1 MTVESEGF
9 ARNSGDARNPINDSR
24 KLSDNEKDGDLFPSS
39 GDDEQQVKEAP
50 PRDVTGW
57 KWYMVMTA
65 ILFSIFLY
73 ALDNTVVADIQSII
87 IKDLGEVDKLSWLS
101 VAFLLTATATNLVWG
116 RLYGQFNAKWFY
128 IFNVFIFEVGSAVCG
143 AAPNINALIVGR
155 ALCGV
160 GGAGLYVGC
169 MSLIAM
175 TTTMAERPLYVS
187 LTGFTWG
194 AGIVLGPVIGGA
206 FSQSAVGWRWA
217 FYINLFIGAVCAPAY
232 LFLLP
237 SIDPRP
243 GVPFKER
250 AQEMDYTGTVLQM
263 GAMVT
268 FVLAI
273 NWGGVTYPWK
283 SGHII
288 GLFVASGVLFILL
301 GIQQAYAIT
310 TTIAR
315 RIIPVQF
322 FRSRSVLILFSC
334 TAASGACAFVP
345 IYFVPIFF
353 QFSRGDGPLDAGVR
367 LLPFIAVMVVTVF
380 ANGALLSKLGYYM
393 PWYTAGGL
401 LAMAGGALMY
411 TVDIETSQSRIYG
424 YTVILGLG
432 VGMFL
437 QASFS
442 VVQAVVDPENIPPAV
457 GFLTLAQFAGI
468 TIALAIANAIYLNES
483 ETQIARIAPF
493 LSQDQIELAMQGA
506 AGSIIND
513 LPADTRAAILN
524 VITSAISKTYIL
536 VIAGGSLVAVLSLI
550 MKRERLF
557 APAAVGAA

>member
-9 ARNSGDARNPINDSR
+9 AHDNGEARNPTNDSR
-24 KLSDNEKDGDLFPSS
+24 KLSDNEKDGELFPSL

-57 KWYMVMTA
+57 RWYMVMTA

-128 IFNVFIFEVGSAVCG
+128 IFNVFLFEVGSAVCG

-217 FYINLFIGAVCAPAY
+217 FYINLFIGAICAPAY

-250 AQEMDYTGTVLQM
+250 AQEMDYTGTVLQT
-263 GAMVT
+263 GAM
-268 FVLAI
+268 
-273 NWGGVTYPWK
+273 K

-367 LLPFIAVMVVTVF
+367 LLPFIAVMVITVF

-393 PWYTAGGL
+393 LWYTAGGL

-411 TVDIETSQSRIYG
+411 IVGIETSQSRIYG

-468 TIALAIANAIYLNES
+468 TIALAIANAIHLNES

-493 LSQDQIELAMQGA
+493 LSEDQMELAMQGA

-524 VITSAISKTYIL
+524 VITAAISKTYIL
-536 VIAGGSLVAVLSLI
+536 VVAGGSLVAVLSLI

>member
-1 MTVESEGF
+1 MAVESEGL
-9 ARNSGDARNPINDSR
+9 ARNNGDAKAPN
-24 KLSDNEKDGDLFPSS
+24 DNEKYGDILPSS
-39 GDDEQQVKEAP
+39 GEDEQQVKETP

-57 KWYMVMTA
+57 KWYMAITA

-128 IFNVFIFEVGSAVCG
+128 IFNVFLFEVGSAICG

-155 ALCGV
+155 ALCGI

-175 TTTMAERPLYVS
+175 TTTMAERPLYIS
-187 LTGFTWG
+187 MTGFTWG

-232 LFLLP
+232 LFLIP

-243 GVPFKER
+243 GVSFKER

-310 TTIAR
+310 TTAIR

-367 LLPFIAVMVVTVF
+367 LLPFIAVMVVVVF

-401 LAMAGGALMY
+401 FAMAGGALMY
-411 TVDIETSQSRIYG
+411 TVDSETSESRIYG

-483 ETQIARIAPF
+483 ETQISKIAPF
-493 LSQDQIELAMQGA
+493 LTQDQIELAMQGA
-506 AGSIIND
+506 AGDAFND

-524 VITSAISKTYIL
+524 VITTAISKTYIL
-536 VIAGGSLVAVLSLI
+536 VIAGGSLVAILSLA

-557 APAAVGAA
+557 APVAVGAA